1 MSQLFLL
8 NMVLPYKGFSG
19 GPDSKESTY
28 KAGDVSSITES
39 VKSPGKGHGNHSR
52 VLAWRFPWR
61 DSQDIMEREA
71 EMITSGRLPAFPNT
85 VRMGSQTQ
93 EGSR

>member
-1 MSQLFLL
+1 MSQLFLI

-52 VLAWRFPWR
+52 VLAWRFPWI
-61 DSQDIMEREA
+61 DEP
-71 EMITSGRLPAFPNT
+71 GRLQS
-85 VRMGSQTQ
+85 MGSQSWTQ
-93 EGSR
+93 LSY